1 MNGEAICFIQVDD
14 NAKKAAINHG
24 VDDRNLITKEPNG

>member
-14 NAKKAAINHG
+14 SAKKAAINHG
-24 VDDRNLITKEPNG
+24 VDDRKPYY